1 MQIAK
6 SKVLKKTRE
15 LVNFW
20 SLSTEKNY
28 KVNNFFYT
36 ELGKWSFLS
45 TEDSQEYMWSSG
57 KFFSFALWATDLGLR
72 T

>member
-36 ELGKWSFLS
+36 ELGK
-45 TEDSQEYMWSSG
+45 
-57 KFFSFALWATDLGLR
+57 
-72 T
+72 